1 MMECAMDIIKYKGV
15 RGLYQ
20 GYLSFI
26 MREIPF
32 SSIQF
37 PFYEILKITQIKLM
51 AYRQHIPQSEIVL
64 PSYVNALN
72 GALAGSFA
80 GFTVTPFDVL
90 KTKLMTFSVKEE
102 TPRTVEVL

>member
-1 MMECAMDIIKYKGV
+1 MMDCTVDILKHKGL

-20 GYLSFI
+20 GYMSFI
-26 MREIPF
+26 LREIPF

-37 PFYEILKITQIKLM
+37 PFYEILKITQIKLLS
-51 AYRQHIPQSEIVL
+51 YKTSRPQSEVVL

-90 KTKLMTFSVKEE
+90 KTKLMTVSVNEA
-102 TPRTVEVL
+102 TPRT